1 MKIYLLKS
9 HNPLGINSSVYSFGN
24 FFLISSLSLKL
35 LFVSWLFF
43 FFFFAGGGG
52 GCLNSENVRNHVTS
66 MVVAKILND
75 FFVW

>member
-9 HNPLGINSSVYSFGN
+9 HNPLGINSGIYSFGN

-35 LFVSWLFF
+35 LFVSWFF
-43 FFFFAGGGG
+43 FFFCRGG